1 MIIKRGYFLKGDG
14 YSDGDGKVAK
24 GGSNDSGDVD
34 VDGSDSKKKFTCGG
48 DFNDNDG
55 GDDNVVLILMMAMVL
70 LVVMV

>member
-14 YSDGDGKVAK
+14 DSDGDGKVAK

-34 VDGSDSKKKFTCGG
+34 VSDSKRKFTCGG